1 MLLLL
6 EVWVYLEI
14 LQIQGKQSRKFY
26 LRKKWWWWEVF
37 FFFFFFF
44 LHVNLPLMKSI
55 MFGILIVVVV
65 ITCYEWKNISRHQY
79 FNYLQSKNE
88 EWGMRLLYN
97 QKENKMLLLKVR
109 KDKDIFMM
117 FFLFPTTFNKT
128 LLSVVQ
134 LIENGYYLHYWNDKY
149 YKY

>member
-1 MLLLL
+1 
-6 EVWVYLEI
+6 
-14 LQIQGKQSRKFY
+14 
-26 LRKKWWWWEVF
+26 
-37 FFFFFFF
+37 
-44 LHVNLPLMKSI
+44 

-65 ITCYEWKNISRHQY
+65 ITCYEWKNISRDQY

-134 LIENGYYLHYWNDKY
+134 LMENGYYLHYWNDKY